1 MSVSLIGGVGYSSK
15 ANGSALYF
23 TDDVAASES
32 PLTTEEKSTDWS
44 PWGTN
49 NLLPKEFAEDIEGT
63 GVLQAAN
70 EAKSRIA
77 VGKGL
82 QPFLLKGVEPDGKE
96 ILDFCFDNELL
107 DWRDANNLDAFAFDK
122 TFDRC
127 AYGWN
132 CSKIVF
138 NKGNTYIN
146 RLFRHDVYEARL
158 AVKNDKFRI
167 PYLYLSADWANTG
180 NSFSAEKMA
189 RVPFLTEGYE
199 LQQLEKRG
207 RTKEL
212 AIANRR
218 LRNGRQYYPMPMW
231 YAAKLWVNVA
241 RKVPAA
247 KKAMFENQMQLK
259 YVISISQEYYKKN
272 HKGWDTFPYE
282 KQQAIHQD
290 KLDEIDKWLTGE
302 KNWFKSISSMKYK
315 NPVTGADEASIEI
328 IVLDDKFK
336 DGLMLPDSTAA
347 NSEIIF
353 SMMMNPALMGNGQPG
368 GPYSNNAGGSNVRE
382 SYLIQLMLSQPER
395 DELSREMWLVGEI
408 NGWNKRYNKEVTDE
422 AGKKSNQRLV
432 WRFPSGLLTTLDT
445 GKSTKGEVM

>member
-1 MSVSLIGGVGYSSK
+1 MSVSFSDGIGYSSK
-15 ANGSALYF
+15 AGGGAMYF
-23 TDDVAASES
+23 TDEVAASQS
-32 PLTTEEKSTDWS
+32 PLTNEDKTTDWS
-44 PWGTN
+44 PWGSN
-49 NLLPKEFAEDIEGT
+49 NQLPKEFADDLENT
-63 GVLQAAN
+63 GVLNAAN

-96 ILDFCFDNELL
+96 ILEFCFDNEML
-107 DWRDANNLDAFAFDK
+107 DWREANNLDAYAFDK

-132 CSKIVF
+132 CSKFLF

-158 AVKNDKFRI
+158 AVKNNSFRI
-167 PYLYLSADWANTG
+167 PYLYISADWSTAG
-180 NSFSAEKMA
+180 NAYNAEKMA
-189 RVPFLTEGYE
+189 KIPFLNDGYE
-199 LQQLEKRG
+199 LQQLKDRG
-207 RTKEL
+207 RAKEL
-212 AIANRR
+212 ALANRR

-247 KKAMFENQMQLK
+247 KKAMFENQVQLK
-259 YVISISQEYYKKN
+259 YIIYISVEYFKRI
-272 HKGWDTFPYE
+272 HKTWDTYTPE
-282 KQQAIHQD
+282 KRAALYQD
-290 KLDEIDKWLTGE
+290 KVDEIDKWLGGE
-302 KNWFKSISSMKYK
+302 KNWYKSMTSMKYK
-315 NPVTGADEASIEI
+315 NPVTGELEPDIEI
-328 IVLDDKFK
+328 TVLDDKYK
-336 DGLMLPDSTAA
+336 DGAMLPDSTAA

-395 DELSREMWLVGEI
+395 DELAREMWLVGEI
-408 NGWNKRYNKEVTDE
+408 NGWNKRYNID
-422 AGKKSNQRLV
+422 GKQRLV